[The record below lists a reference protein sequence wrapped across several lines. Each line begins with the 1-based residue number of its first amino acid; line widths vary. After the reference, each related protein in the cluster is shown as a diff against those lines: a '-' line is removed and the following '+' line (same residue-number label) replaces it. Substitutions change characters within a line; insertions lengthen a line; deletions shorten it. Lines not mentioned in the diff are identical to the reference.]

1 MSAPDYKAN
10 PSIDGTTVNNGN
22 TGHIRAGKAPSPT
35 DSEDLNRYVT
45 DDQPRTER
53 KAAPPPGVMVCLLPM
68 IGDQPLTVRPSSLS
82 GRTSMFRSSNWEGEI
97 DQS

>member
-53 KAAPPPGVMVCLLPM
+53 KAAPPPGVMVCLLV
-68 IGDQPLTVRPSSLS
+68 IVRDLTLTVRLSSLS
-82 GRTSMFRSSNWEGEI
+82 GRTSMFRSSIWESLI
-97 DQS
+97 DQN